1 MRTPKGYRIHKQ
13 DFVESIGWTFES
25 PAGHFSD
32 DAYALRKW
40 AVAAANEHA
49 AGTFTG
55 ELVDKDGE
63 LIEEGG

>member
-13 DFVESIGWTFES
+13 DYVESIGWTFET
-25 PAGHFSD
+25 PDGRFSD
-32 DAYALRKW
+32 DAFSRRKY
-40 AVAAANEHA
+40 AVAAAAEHA

-63 LIEEGG
+63 LV